1 MPAARL
7 ACSLGSAQ
15 RTFYWTYVSESER
28 HARGGAPPSGW
39 RIALEH
45 LAQSPMVVKDASRR
59 LVTVRSR
66 SLLEAEYVLASEQ
79 APLALSTSPAEH
91 WVGIV
96 DDDASIRCSL
106 ARVFRMDGIR
116 VETFGSAEEFLER
129 TVGGKPDCVVL
140 DVHLGSLSGFD
151 VQDRLVSQ
159 GNVPPIVFITAH
171 DDIPSC
177 RLARQAGACGYL
189 RKPFDT
195 EALIALVRALLTRET
210 ADCPDP

>member
-1 MPAARL
+1 MDSIR
-7 ACSLGSAQ
+7 
-15 RTFYWTYVSESER
+15 V
-28 HARGGAPPSGW
+28 
-39 RIALEH
+39 
-45 LAQSPMVVKDASRR
+45 
-59 LVTVRSR
+59 
-66 SLLEAEYVLASEQ
+66 ASEQ
-79 APLALSTSPAEH
+79 ASLARSTIPTER

-129 TVGGKPDCVVL
+129 TAIGKPDCVVL
-140 DVHLGSLSGFD
+140 DVHLGALSGFD

-159 GNVPPIVFITAH
+159 GDVPPIVFITAH

-177 RLARQAGACGYL
+177 RLARDAGACGYL

-195 EALIALVRALLTRET
+195 EELISLVRPLLSRGS
-210 ADCPDP
+210 ADCPVP